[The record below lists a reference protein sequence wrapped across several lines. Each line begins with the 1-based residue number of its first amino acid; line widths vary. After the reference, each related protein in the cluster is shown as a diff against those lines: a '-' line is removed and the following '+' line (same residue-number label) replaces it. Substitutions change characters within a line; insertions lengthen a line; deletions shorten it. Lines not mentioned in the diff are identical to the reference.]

1 MKRILIVDDHPLVR
15 TGFVQLIS
23 DEPDLEVC
31 GEAADETEALQKVAA
46 LKPDLVII
54 DLSLAG
60 GSGMNLIERIKAHYD
75 NISMLVAS
83 MHDES
88 LFAERVL
95 AAGALGYLNKQ
106 EAPSNIIKAI
116 RRVLEGRV
124 YVSDKLTERLLDS
137 LTGLAAKTPGQSP
150 MQRLSNRE
158 LEVFEL
164 IGRGMTTGKIADHL
178 KLSTKTIE
186 THRENIKKKLGLA
199 SGQELTRRAM
209 HWLMERG

>member
-1 MKRILIVDDHPLVR
+1 MKRIVIVDDHPLVR
-15 TGFVQLIS
+15 SGFVQLIS

-31 GEAADETEALQKVAA
+31 GEAADEASALQVVDDAR
-46 LKPDLVII
+46 PDLVIV

-60 GSGMNLIERIKAHYD
+60 GSGMTLIERIKAHHAEVG
-75 NISMLVAS
+75 MLVVS

-106 EAPSNIIKAI
+106 EAPSNIIRAI
-116 RRVLEGRV
+116 RRVLGGKV
-124 YVSDKLTERLLDS
+124 YVSDKLNERLLDS
-137 LTGLAAKTPGQSP
+137 LAGVVRTSGQSP
-150 MQRLSNRE
+150 MERLTNRE

-164 IGRGMTTGKIADHL
+164 IGRGMTTRKIADHL
-178 KLSTKTIE
+178 GLSTKTIE
-186 THRENIKKKLGLA
+186 AHRENIKKKLGLL

-209 HWLMERG
+209 HWLIERQ

>member
-15 TGFVQLIS
+15 KGFARLIG

-31 GEAADETEALQKVAA
+31 GEAADETEALQLVAA
-46 LKPDLVII
+46 SAPDLVII

-60 GSGMNLIERIKAHYD
+60 GSGINLIERIRAQYSD
-75 NISMLVAS
+75 VRMLVAS
-83 MHDES
+83 MHDAS

-106 EAPSNIIKAI
+106 EAPDNIIRAI
-116 RRVLEGRV
+116 YRVLGGKV
-124 YVSDKLTERLLDS
+124 YLSEELTDRLLDG
-137 LTGLAAKTPGQSP
+137 LTGAVRVPGQSP

-178 KLSTKTIE
+178 QLSIKTIE
-186 THRENIKKKLGLA
+186 THRENIKKKLQLV

-209 HWLMERG
+209 HWVMERD

>member
-1 MKRILIVDDHPLVR
+1 MRRILIVDDHPLVR
-15 TGFVQLIS
+15 SGFVQLIS
-23 DEPDLEVC
+23 DEPDLAVC
-31 GEAADETEALQKVAA
+31 GEAADEAQALQLVATTT
-46 LKPDLVII
+46 PDLVII

-60 GSGMNLIERIKAHYD
+60 GSGINLIERIKAHYGEVC
-75 NISMLVAS
+75 MLVVS

-95 AAGALGYLNKQ
+95 TAGALGYLNKQ
-106 EAPSNIIKAI
+106 EAPSNIIRAI
-116 RRVLEGRV
+116 RRVLAGRV
-124 YVSDKLTERLLDS
+124 YLSDKLTERLLDS
-137 LTGLAAKTPGQSP
+137 LTGMAKAPGQSP

-178 KLSTKTIE
+178 QLSTKTIE

-209 HWLMERG
+209 HWLIERG

>member
-1 MKRILIVDDHPLVR
+1 MGRVLIVDDHPLVR
-15 TGFVQLIS
+15 SGFVQLIS

-31 GEAADETEALQKVAA
+31 GETDNENEAMQLVESER
-46 LKPDLVII
+46 PDLIII
-54 DLSLAG
+54 DLFLSG
-60 GSGMNLIERIKAHYD
+60 GSGLNLIDRIKAHG
-75 NISMLVAS
+75 NSVSMLVVS

-88 LFAERVL
+88 LFADRVL

-116 RRVLEGRV
+116 RRVLQGKVYLSDEMTGRV
-124 YVSDKLTERLLDS
+124 LD
-137 LTGLAAKTPGQSP
+137 GLAGGAAQSKQSP
-150 MQRLSNRE
+150 LQRLSNRE

-164 IGRGMTTGKIADHL
+164 IGRGMTTGKIGDHL

-186 THRENIKKKLGLA
+186 THRENIKRKLALA

-209 HWLMERG
+209 HWLLERE

>member
-1 MKRILIVDDHPLVR
+1 MQRILIVDDHPLVR
-15 TGFVQLIS
+15 SGFVQLIS

-31 GEAADETEALQKVAA
+31 GEAADEAQALQLVAA
-46 LKPDLVII
+46 TTPDLVII

-60 GSGMNLIERIKAHYD
+60 GSGINLIERIKAHYGEVG
-75 NISMLVAS
+75 MLVVS

-95 AAGALGYLNKQ
+95 TAGALGYLNKQ
-106 EAPSNIIKAI
+106 EAPSNIIRAI
-116 RRVLEGRV
+116 RRVLDGRV
-124 YVSDKLTERLLDS
+124 YLSDKLTERLLDS
-137 LTGLAAKTPGQSP
+137 LTGMAKAPGQSP

-178 KLSTKTIE
+178 QLSTKTIE

-209 HWLMERG
+209 HWLIERG

>member
-1 MKRILIVDDHPLVR
+1 MKRVLIVDDHPLVR
-15 TGFVQLIS
+15 AGFVQLIS

-31 GEAADETEALQKVAA
+31 GEASNESDALSIVAETL
-46 LKPDLVII
+46 PDLVIV

-60 GSGMNLIERIKAHYD
+60 GSGINLIERIRAHHGGV
-75 NISMLVAS
+75 SMLVAS

-95 AAGALGYLNKQ
+95 AAGALGYINKQ
-106 EAPSNIIKAI
+106 EAPSRIIQAI
-116 RRVLEGRV
+116 RRVLEGKV
-124 YVSDKLTERLLDS
+124 YVSDKLTERLLD
-137 LTGLAAKTPGQSP
+137 GLAGGPGAAGLTP

-186 THRENIKKKLGLA
+186 THRENIKKKLGLV

>member
-15 TGFVQLIS
+15 TGFSQLIAA
-23 DEPDLEVC
+23 EPDLDVC
-31 GEAADETEALQKVAA
+31 GEAADEAEALRLVSATQ
-46 LKPDLVII
+46 PDLVII

-60 GSGMNLIERIKAHYD
+60 GSGLNLIERIKARHPET
-75 NISMLVAS
+75 SMLVAS

-95 AAGALGYLNKQ
+95 AAGALGYINKQ
-106 EAPSNIIKAI
+106 EAPNKIIKAI
-116 RRVLEGRV
+116 QRVLSGRV
-124 YVSDKLTERLLDS
+124 FVSDEMTERLLGG
-137 LTGLAAKTPGQSP
+137 LTGASNTPGQSP
-150 MQRLSNRE
+150 LERLSNRE

-178 KLSTKTIE
+178 QLSIKTIE
-186 THRENIKKKLGLA
+186 THRENIKKKLGLS

-209 HWLMERG
+209 YWHMDRN

>member
-1 MKRILIVDDHPLVR
+1 MSKVLIVDDHPLVR
-15 TGFVQLIS
+15 SGFVQLIS

-31 GEAADETEALQKVAA
+31 GEAANENDAMQLVAEAQ
-46 LKPDLVII
+46 PDLVII
-54 DLSLAG
+54 DLFLSG
-60 GSGMNLIERIKAHYD
+60 GSGLNLIERIKAHCSNVY
-75 NISMLVAS
+75 MLVVS

-88 LFAERVL
+88 LFADRVL

-116 RRVLEGRV
+116 RRVLEGKVYLSDEMTGRV
-124 YVSDKLTERLLDS
+124 LD
-137 LTGLAAKTPGQSP
+137 GLAGGIKQSAKSP
-150 MQRLSNRE
+150 LQRLSNRE

-164 IGRGMTTGKIADHL
+164 IGRGMTTGKIGDHL

-186 THRENIKKKLGLA
+186 THRENIKRKLALA

-209 HWLMERG
+209 HWLMERE

>member
-1 MKRILIVDDHPLVR
+1 VKRILIVDDHPLVR
-15 TGFVQLIS
+15 AGFTQLIS
-23 DEPDLEVC
+23 DEPGLEVC
-31 GEAADETEALQKVAA
+31 GEAADEAEALQQVTATA
-46 LKPDLVII
+46 PELVIV

-60 GSGMNLIERIKAHYD
+60 GSGINLIEHIKAHHPD
-75 NISMLVAS
+75 VRMLVVS

-106 EAPSNIIKAI
+106 EAPGNIIKAI
-116 RRVLEGRV
+116 RRVLDGRV
-124 YVSDKLTERLLDS
+124 YLSDELTERLLD
-137 LTGLAAKTPGQSP
+137 GLAGTAKSSTKSSI
-150 MQRLSNRE
+150 QRLSNRE

-178 KLSTKTIE
+178 KLSIKTIE
-186 THRENIKKKLGLA
+186 THRENIKKKLQLA

-209 HWLMERG
+209 HWLMEQE

>member
-1 MKRILIVDDHPLVR
+1 MQRILIVDDHPLVR
-15 TGFVQLIS
+15 SGFVQLIS

-31 GEAADETEALQKVAA
+31 GEAADEAQALQLVAA
-46 LKPDLVII
+46 TTPDLVII

-60 GSGMNLIERIKAHYD
+60 GSGINLIERIKAHYGEVC
-75 NISMLVAS
+75 MLVVS

-95 AAGALGYLNKQ
+95 TAGALGYLNKQ
-106 EAPSNIIKAI
+106 EAPSNIIRAI
-116 RRVLEGRV
+116 RRVLDGRV
-124 YVSDKLTERLLDS
+124 YLSDKLTERLLDS
-137 LTGLAAKTPGQSP
+137 LTGMAKAPGQSP

-178 KLSTKTIE
+178 QLSTKTIE

-209 HWLMERG
+209 HWLIERG

>member
-15 TGFVQLIS
+15 SGFVQLIS

-31 GEAADETEALQKVAA
+31 GEAADESQALQLVAA
-46 LKPDLVII
+46 TAPDLVIV

-60 GSGMNLIERIKAHYD
+60 GSGINLIERIKAHHGEVA
-75 NISMLVAS
+75 MLVVS

-106 EAPSNIIKAI
+106 EAPSNIIRAI
-116 RRVLEGRV
+116 RRVLEGKV

-137 LTGLAAKTPGQSP
+137 LTGMAKTPGQSP

-209 HWLMERG
+209 HWLIERG

>member
-1 MKRILIVDDHPLVR
+1 MSRVLIVDDHPLVR
-15 TGFVQLIS
+15 SGFVQLIS

-31 GEAADETEALQKVAA
+31 GEADNENAA
-46 LKPDLVII
+46 MQLVERERPDLVII
-54 DLSLAG
+54 DLFLSG
-60 GSGMNLIERIKAHYD
+60 GSGLNLIERIKAHCGSAY
-75 NISMLVAS
+75 MLVVS

-88 LFAERVL
+88 LFADRVL

-116 RRVLEGRV
+116 RRVLQGKVYLSDEMTGRV
-124 YVSDKLTERLLDS
+124 LD
-137 LTGLAAKTPGQSP
+137 GLAGGAAQSTQSP
-150 MQRLSNRE
+150 LQRLSNRE

-164 IGRGMTTGKIADHL
+164 IGRGMTTGKIGDHL

-186 THRENIKKKLGLA
+186 THRENIKRKLALA

-209 HWLMERG
+209 HWLMERE

>member
-1 MKRILIVDDHPLVR
+1 MRRILIVDDHPLVR
-15 TGFVQLIS
+15 SGFVQLIS

-31 GEAADETEALQKVAA
+31 GEAADEGQALRLVAA
-46 LKPDLVII
+46 SAPDLVIV

-60 GSGMNLIERIKAHYD
+60 GSGINLIERIKAHHSEV
-75 NISMLVAS
+75 SMLVVS

-106 EAPSNIIKAI
+106 EAPSNIIRAI
-116 RRVLEGRV
+116 RRVLEGKV

-137 LTGLAAKTPGQSP
+137 LTGMAKTPGQSP

-209 HWLMERG
+209 HWLIERG

>member
-1 MKRILIVDDHPLVR
+1 MQRILIVDDHPLVR
-15 TGFVQLIS
+15 SGFVQLIS

-31 GEAADETEALQKVAA
+31 GEAADEAQALQLVAA
-46 LKPDLVII
+46 TTPDLVII

-60 GSGMNLIERIKAHYD
+60 GSGIDLIERIKAHY
-75 NISMLVAS
+75 SEVCMLVVS

-95 AAGALGYLNKQ
+95 TAGALGYLNKQ
-106 EAPSNIIKAI
+106 EAPSNIIRAI
-116 RRVLEGRV
+116 RRVLDGRV
-124 YVSDKLTERLLDS
+124 YLSDKLTERLLDG
-137 LTGLAAKTPGQSP
+137 LTGMAKARSQSP

-178 KLSTKTIE
+178 QLSTKTIE

-209 HWLMERG
+209 HWLIERG

>member
-1 MKRILIVDDHPLVR
+1 MQRILIVDDHPLVR
-15 TGFVQLIS
+15 SGFVQLIS

-31 GEAADETEALQKVAA
+31 GEAADEAQALQLVAA
-46 LKPDLVII
+46 TMPDLVIV

-60 GSGMNLIERIKAHYD
+60 GSGINLIERIKAHYGEVC
-75 NISMLVAS
+75 MLVVS

-95 AAGALGYLNKQ
+95 TAGALGYLNKQ
-106 EAPSNIIKAI
+106 EAPSNIIRAI
-116 RRVLEGRV
+116 RRVLDGRV
-124 YVSDKLTERLLDS
+124 YLSDKLTERLLDS
-137 LTGLAAKTPGQSP
+137 LTGMAKAPGQSP

-178 KLSTKTIE
+178 QLSTKTIE

-209 HWLMERG
+209 HWLIERG

>member
-1 MKRILIVDDHPLVR
+1 MKRVLIVDDHPLVR
-15 TGFVQLIS
+15 TGFAQLIS
-23 DEPDLEVC
+23 DEADLEVC
-31 GEAADETEALQKVAA
+31 GEAADETEALQQVAA
-46 LKPDLVII
+46 SRPDLVIV

-60 GSGMNLIERIKAHYD
+60 GSGLNLIERIKAQHP
-75 NISMLVAS
+75 SVCMLVAS

-95 AAGALGYLNKQ
+95 SAGALGYINKQ

-116 RRVLEGRV
+116 QTVLSGKV
-124 YVSDKLTERLLDS
+124 YVSDEMTARLLG
-137 LTGLAAKTPGQSP
+137 GLAGSKLEATQSP
-150 MQRLSNRE
+150 LQRLSNRE

-164 IGRGMTTGKIADHL
+164 IGRGMKTGKIAEHL
-178 KLSTKTIE
+178 QLSIKTIE

-199 SGQELTRRAM
+199 SGPELTRRAI

>member
-1 MKRILIVDDHPLVR
+1 MKRIVIVDDHPLVR
-15 TGFVQLIS
+15 SGFVQLIS

-31 GEAADETEALQKVAA
+31 GEAADEARALQVVGATR
-46 LKPDLVII
+46 PDMVIV

-60 GSGMNLIERIKAHYD
+60 GSGMTLIERIKTHH
-75 NISMLVAS
+75 SEVGMLVVS

-106 EAPSNIIKAI
+106 EAPSNIIRAI
-116 RRVLEGRV
+116 RRVLAGKV
-124 YVSDKLTERLLDS
+124 YVSDKLARRLLD
-137 LTGLAAKTPGQSP
+137 GLAGAAGTQEQSP
-150 MQRLSNRE
+150 MDRLSNRE

-178 KLSTKTIE
+178 GLSTKTIE
-186 THRENIKKKLGLA
+186 AHRENIKKKLGLLT
-199 SGQELTRRAM
+199 GQELTRRAM
-209 HWLMERG
+209 HWLIERQ

>member
-1 MKRILIVDDHPLVR
+1 MKRVLIVDDHPLVR

-31 GEAADETEALQKVAA
+31 GEAADENEALEIVASTG
-46 LKPDLVII
+46 PDLVII

-60 GSGMNLIERIKAHYD
+60 GSGINLIERIKAHHS
-75 NISMLVAS
+75 NVAMLVAS

-95 AAGALGYLNKQ
+95 TAGALGYINKQ
-106 EAPSNIIKAI
+106 EAPNNIIRAI
-116 RRVLEGRV
+116 HRVLEGKV
-124 YVSDKLTERLLDS
+124 YVSDKLTERLLDG
-137 LTGLAAKTPGQSP
+137 LTGAVKVPGQTP

>member
-1 MKRILIVDDHPLVR
+1 MQRILIVDDHPLVR
-15 TGFVQLIS
+15 SGFVQLIS

-31 GEAADETEALQKVAA
+31 GEAADEAQALQLVAA
-46 LKPDLVII
+46 AAPDLVII

-60 GSGMNLIERIKAHYD
+60 GSGINLIERIKAHY
-75 NISMLVAS
+75 SEVCMLVVS

-95 AAGALGYLNKQ
+95 TAGALGYLNKQ
-106 EAPSNIIKAI
+106 EAPSNIIRAI

-124 YVSDKLTERLLDS
+124 YLSDKLTERLLDS
-137 LTGLAAKTPGQSP
+137 LTGMAKAPGQSP

-178 KLSTKTIE
+178 QLSTKTIE

-209 HWLMERG
+209 HWLLERG

>member
-15 TGFVQLIS
+15 TGFAQLIS

-31 GEAADETEALQKVAA
+31 GEAADEAEALQLVAA
-46 LKPDLVII
+46 TAPDLVII

-60 GSGMNLIERIKAHYD
+60 GSGMNLIERIKAHHSD
-75 NISMLVAS
+75 VSMLVAS

-106 EAPSNIIKAI
+106 EAPSNIIRAI
-116 RRVLEGRV
+116 RRVLDGKV
-124 YVSDKLTERLLDS
+124 YLSDELTERLLDG
-137 LTGLAAKTPGQSP
+137 LTGAAKTPGQSP
-150 MQRLSNRE
+150 MPRLSTRE

-178 KLSTKTIE
+178 KLSIKTIE
-186 THRENIKKKLGLA
+186 THRENIKKKLQLA

-209 HWLMERG
+209 HWLLERR

>member
-1 MKRILIVDDHPLVR
+1 MKRILVVDDHPLVR
-15 TGFVQLIS
+15 AGLAQLIS
-23 DEPDLEVC
+23 DEPDLEVY
-31 GEAADETEALQKVAA
+31 GEAADETEALQQVAA
-46 LKPDLVII
+46 SLPDLVII

-60 GSGMNLIERIKAHYD
+60 GSGIDLIGRIKAHHSD
-75 NISMLVAS
+75 ICMLVVS

-106 EAPSNIIKAI
+106 EAPNNIIKAI
-116 RRVLEGRV
+116 RQVLDGKV
-124 YVSDKLTERLLDS
+124 YLSEELTERLLGG
-137 LTGLAAKTPGQSP
+137 LTGDPKAPGLSP

-178 KLSTKTIE
+178 KLSIKTIE
-186 THRENIKKKLGLA
+186 THRENIKKKLQLD

-209 HWLMERG
+209 HWYMENG

>member
-1 MKRILIVDDHPLVR
+1 MQRILIVDDHPLVR
-15 TGFVQLIS
+15 SGFVQLIS

-31 GEAADETEALQKVAA
+31 GEAADEAQALQLVAA
-46 LKPDLVII
+46 TTPDLVII

-60 GSGMNLIERIKAHYD
+60 GSGINLIERIKAHYGEVC
-75 NISMLVAS
+75 MLVVS

-95 AAGALGYLNKQ
+95 TAGALGYLNKQ
-106 EAPSNIIKAI
+106 EAPSNIIRAI

-124 YVSDKLTERLLDS
+124 YLSDKLTERLLDS
-137 LTGLAAKTPGQSP
+137 LTGMAKAPGQSP

-178 KLSTKTIE
+178 QLSTKTIE
-186 THRENIKKKLGLA
+186 THREKIKKKLGLA

-209 HWLMERG
+209 HWLIERG

>member
-15 TGFVQLIS
+15 SGFVQLIS

-31 GEAADETEALQKVAA
+31 GEAPGESEAMQLVAGTA
-46 LKPDLVII
+46 PDLVII

-60 GSGMNLIERIKAHYD
+60 GSGINLIQRIKAHHGD
-75 NISMLVAS
+75 VCMLVVS

-106 EAPSNIIKAI
+106 EAPSNIIRAI
-116 RRVLEGRV
+116 RRVLEGKV
-124 YVSDKLTERLLDS
+124 YVSDNLNERLLDT
-137 LTGLAAKTPGQSP
+137 LKGTAKAAGLPP

-164 IGRGMTTGKIADHL
+164 IGRGMTTGGIAEHL
-178 KLSTKTIE
+178 RLSIKTIE
-186 THRENIKKKLGLA
+186 THRENIKRKLGLA
-199 SGQELTRRAM
+199 SGQELIRRAM
-209 HWLMERG
+209 HWLIERG

>member
-1 MKRILIVDDHPLVR
+1 MQRILIVDDHPLVR
-15 TGFVQLIS
+15 SGFVQLIS

-31 GEAADETEALQKVAA
+31 GEASDEAQALQLVAA
-46 LKPDLVII
+46 TTPDLVII

-60 GSGMNLIERIKAHYD
+60 GSGINLIERIKAHYTEVC
-75 NISMLVAS
+75 MLVVS

-95 AAGALGYLNKQ
+95 TAGALGYLNKQ
-106 EAPSNIIKAI
+106 EAPSNIIRAI

-124 YVSDKLTERLLDS
+124 YLSDKLTERLLDS
-137 LTGLAAKTPGQSP
+137 LTGMAKGPGQSP

-209 HWLMERG
+209 HWLIERG

>member
-1 MKRILIVDDHPLVR
+1 MKRIVIVDDHPLVR
-15 TGFVQLIS
+15 SGFVQLIS
-23 DEPDLEVC
+23 DEPDLVVC
-31 GEAADETEALQKVAA
+31 GEAADETAALQCVAA
-46 LKPDLVII
+46 TGPDLVII

-60 GSGMNLIERIKAHYD
+60 GSGMTLIERIKAHHGD
-75 NISMLVAS
+75 VAMLVVS

-106 EAPSNIIKAI
+106 EAPSNIIRAI
-116 RRVLEGRV
+116 RRVLEGKV
-124 YVSDKLTERLLDS
+124 YASDKLTERLLDS
-137 LTGLAAKTPGQSP
+137 LTGMVKPAGQSP

-186 THRENIKKKLGLA
+186 THRENIKKKLGLP

-209 HWLMERG
+209 HWLIERR

>member
-1 MKRILIVDDHPLVR
+1 MQRILIVDDHPLVR
-15 TGFVQLIS
+15 SGFVQLIS

-31 GEAADETEALQKVAA
+31 GEAADEAQALQLVAA
-46 LKPDLVII
+46 TAPDLVII

-60 GSGMNLIERIKAHYD
+60 GSGIDLIERIKAHY
-75 NISMLVAS
+75 SEVCMLVVS

-95 AAGALGYLNKQ
+95 TAGALGYLNKQ
-106 EAPSNIIKAI
+106 EAPSNIIRAI
-116 RRVLEGRV
+116 RRVLDGRV
-124 YVSDKLTERLLDS
+124 YLSDKLTERLLDG
-137 LTGLAAKTPGQSP
+137 LTGMAKAAGQSP

-178 KLSTKTIE
+178 QLSTKTIE

-209 HWLMERG
+209 HWLIERG

>member
-1 MKRILIVDDHPLVR
+1 MQRILIVDDHPLVR
-15 TGFVQLIS
+15 SGFVQLIS

-31 GEAADETEALQKVAA
+31 GEAADEAQALQLVAA
-46 LKPDLVII
+46 TTPDLVII

-60 GSGMNLIERIKAHYD
+60 GSGINLIERIKAHYGEVC
-75 NISMLVAS
+75 MLVVS

-95 AAGALGYLNKQ
+95 TAGALGYLNKQ
-106 EAPSNIIKAI
+106 EAPSNIIRAI
-116 RRVLEGRV
+116 RRVLEGKV

-137 LTGLAAKTPGQSP
+137 LTGMAKTPGQSP
-150 MQRLSNRE
+150 MPRLSNRE

-209 HWLMERG
+209 HWLIERG

>member
-31 GEAADETEALQKVAA
+31 GEAADETEALQKVGA
-46 LKPDLVII
+46 LRPDLVII

-60 GSGMNLIERIKAHYD
+60 GSGLNLIERIKAHYAD
-75 NISMLVAS
+75 ITMLVAS

-137 LTGLAAKTPGQSP
+137 LTGMVNVPGQSP

>member
-31 GEAADETEALQKVAA
+31 GEAADETEALLKVAE
-46 LKPDLVII
+46 LRPDLVII

-60 GSGMNLIERIKAHYD
+60 GSGLNLIERIKAHYD
-75 NISMLVAS
+75 DICMLVAS

-106 EAPSNIIKAI
+106 EAPSSIVKAI
-116 RRVLEGRV
+116 RRVLDGRV
-124 YVSDKLTERLLDS
+124 YVSDKLTERLLGN
-137 LTGLAAKTPGQSP
+137 LTGVAAVPGQTP

-186 THRENIKKKLGLA
+186 THRENIKKKLRLA

-209 HWLMERG
+209 HWLMERN